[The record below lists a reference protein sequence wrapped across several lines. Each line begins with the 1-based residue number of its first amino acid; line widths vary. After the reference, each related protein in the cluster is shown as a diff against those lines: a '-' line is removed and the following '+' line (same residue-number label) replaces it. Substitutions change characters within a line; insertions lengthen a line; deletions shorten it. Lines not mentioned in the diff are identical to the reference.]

1 MIPQDEGGPGHAM
14 KVVMLV
20 EDDDETREALAT
32 ILEEA
37 RYRVLRA
44 ANGAAAWSLLNDHG
58 GACDIILLDLMMPVM
73 NGWDFRRKQRE
84 SSDFSSIPVLLM
96 SAGGNIASSC
106 ADLGTSDYIAK
117 PVEVAELLSKIQ
129 RYCS

>member
-1 MIPQDEGGPGHAM
+1 MIPNQGPPESPM

-44 ANGAAAWSLLNDHG
+44 ANGAAAWSLLQDHG
-58 GACDIILLDLMMPVM
+58 AACDIILLDLMMPVM

-84 SSDFSSIPVLLM
+84 SASFSSIPVPLM

-106 ADLGTSDYIAK
+106 VDLGTSDYIAK
-117 PVEVAELLSKIQ
+117 PVEVAELLNKIQ